1 MGTDRVE
8 LPEPEAGGLQP
19 LGIAAFPMHPH
30 REALGRIRTSNHQV
44 RSLALW
50 SIELRGRDVVH
61 VRVEDAGIEPACRPG
76 CKPSDHSQQ
85 SHPPK
90 LSEYRQR
97 ESNPHGESPLVS
109 ETSASTHSAMP
120 VCVGAA
126 RGWRESNS
134 RPTARQADALPLSHT
149 PKGVEGGVRG
159 ARILVSRAS
168 TGRLDR
174 LSYHPTVLVLPINY
188 PADPERRRTES
199 NRPRAG
205 LQPAT

>member
-1 MGTDRVE
+1 MDSERRNRTGLAQPYESCRIARPHSPWGARLWEESNLRPRASHARVLSSE
-8 LPEPEAGGLQP
+8 LQRQVLEWGRTESNCQSRRRVVYSH
-19 LGIAAFPMHPH
+19 LGSPHSQCIPML
-30 REALGRIRTSNHQV
+30 RALGRIRTPNHQV

-149 PKGVEGGVRG
+149 P
-159 ARILVSRAS
+159 
-168 TGRLDR
+168 
-174 LSYHPTVLVLPINY
+174 
-188 PADPERRRTES
+188 
-199 NRPRAG
+199 
-205 LQPAT
+205 